1 MGEPERDSVAELIAG
16 LIGLALDTRVAG
28 GGGAAAAGAPP
39 DEPAP
44 VARAAHGVSVARQD
58 RARGA
63 GRQALRK
70 LLGEVERVE
79 PTTSLLDIPKNE
91 RRLFVVISTGLDG
104 DKRAGLLHSSCQC
117 KAATEEP
124 GADGLWQLRANAIF
138 HSWASITEARCYWA
152 EVFGG
157 PLPAFQ

>member
-16 LIGLALDTRVAG
+16 LIGLALDPRVAG

-104 DKRAGLLHSSCQC
+104 DKRAGLLHSSC
-117 KAATEEP
+117 
-124 GADGLWQLRANAIF
+124 
-138 HSWASITEARCYWA
+138 
-152 EVFGG
+152 
-157 PLPAFQ
+157 